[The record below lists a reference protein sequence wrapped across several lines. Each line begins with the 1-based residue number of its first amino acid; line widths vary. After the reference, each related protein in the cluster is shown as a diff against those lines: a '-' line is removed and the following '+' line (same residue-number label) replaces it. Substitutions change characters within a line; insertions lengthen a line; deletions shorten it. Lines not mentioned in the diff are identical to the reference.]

1 MSEVIIN
8 VADLSVSYDGKMIL
22 EGIDLT
28 LYRGEIYG
36 LSGRNGAG
44 KTTFIKSLLGLLDI
58 DAGEIAILSEKLA
71 GECSKAVLSQIGVV
85 LDSASFYPNLT
96 ARENLSIFA
105 TLRGISL
112 EHVEEALA
120 LVGLE
125 SEQKKLFKQYS
136 LGMKQHLA
144 IANAIMHHPQ
154 IHILDEP
161 TNGLDPI
168 GILEMRQFLRELSA
182 SQGISILISS
192 HIISEVENWW
202 TELASCM
209 VVTYLQKKMCRIRQ
223 LIWKI
228 QQCI

>member
-22 EGIDLT
+22 EGIDFT
-28 LYRGEIYG
+28 LYRGEVYG
-36 LSGRNGAG
+36 LLGRNGAG

-71 GECSKAVLSQIGVV
+71 GEWSKAVLSQIGVV
-85 LDSASFYPNLT
+85 LDSASFYPDLT

-125 SEQKKLFKQYS
+125 SE
-136 LGMKQHLA
+136 
-144 IANAIMHHPQ
+144 
-154 IHILDEP
+154 
-161 TNGLDPI
+161 
-168 GILEMRQFLRELSA
+168 
-182 SQGISILISS
+182 
-192 HIISEVENWW
+192 
-202 TELASCM
+202 
-209 VVTYLQKKMCRIRQ
+209 
-223 LIWKI
+223 
-228 QQCI
+228 

>member
-1 MSEVIIN
+1 MIIN
-8 VADLSVSYDGKMIL
+8 VADLLVSYDGKMIL
-22 EGIDLT
+22 EGIDFT
-28 LYRGEIYG
+28 LYRGEVYG
-36 LSGRNGAG
+36 LLGRNGAG

-71 GECSKAVLSQIGVV
+71 GEWSKAVLSQIGVV

-136 LGMKQHLA
+136 LGMKQRLA

-154 IHILDEP
+154 ILILDEP
-161 TNGLDPI
+161 TNGLDSI

-192 HIISEVENWW
+192 HIISEVEKIGGQNWH
-202 TELASCM
+202 LAWWSL
-209 VVTYLQKKMCRIRQ
+209 VCR
-223 LIWKI
+223 K
-228 QQCI
+228 